1 MTERETTDLVVL
13 IVTVTICSIVVL
25 AGITLLVLVLFYPEI
40 DSSPLSSA
48 VSHAVG
54 GLAGLLAGFL
64 VGRSRRSRN

>member
-25 AGITLLVLVLFYPEI
+25 AGITLLVLVLFYPEV
-40 DSSPLSSA
+40 DSRPLSSA

-64 VGRSRRSRN
+64 MGRARRTRN